1 MIQKLDIKM
10 TAYTLGVSLLFGF
23 LREYFHPDLPDSIG
37 LTVGFILFLASMVIA
52 GMELKKNLGM
62 FYAYA
67 ENWNGGFFNNS
78 ALILGVSNFF
88 FASRYAFYITAIV
101 LSAIYLVAR
110 IILGKSL
117 QRESDS

>member
-23 LREYFHPDLPDSIG
+23 LREYFHPALPDTIG

-52 GMELKKNLGM
+52 GMEIKKNLGM

-88 FASRYAFYITAIV
+88 FTSRYAFYITANV

-110 IILGKSL
+110 IILRKSL
-117 QRESDS
+117 QRESDN